1 MAPGSRDVVVD
12 NHLTGLTPSQA
23 DAARQTGPVVVLAG
37 AGTGKTKTLVAG
49 IVDRVVKRRLSPDR
63 ILAVTFTNK
72 AAGEMKTRI
81 AAALNIAQAPYWVGT
96 FHAHGRRQLRTD
108 PDIAGL
114 RPGFD
119 VCDSED
125 STKIVRRLLEKA
137 IEAGVMNADDGETF
151 RKRVKSVSSRIAML
165 KENMV
170 LPPDAVAWVE
180 GRIATDAITEGD
192 DIMVWRDAAV
202 LYPAYQAMLRESN
215 RADFADLLLWPT
227 VTMLRDERYR
237 RDWADR
243 FDCVLADEFQD
254 VNRLQFLWLKCLSKD
269 HNELFVVGDDA
280 QSIL

>member
-1 MAPGSRDVVVD
+1 INQHA
-12 NHLTGLTPSQA
+12 
-23 DAARQTGPVVVLAG
+23 
-37 AGTGKTKTLVAG
+37 KTLKSGA
-49 IVDRVVKRRLSPDR
+49 RRINQR
-63 ILAVTFTNK
+63 F
-72 AAGEMKTRI
+72 
-81 AAALNIAQAPYWVGT
+81 
-96 FHAHGRRQLRTD
+96 
-108 PDIAGL
+108 
-114 RPGFD
+114 FD
-119 VCDSED
+119 L

-151 RKRVKSVSSRIAML
+151 RKRVKSVSSHIAML